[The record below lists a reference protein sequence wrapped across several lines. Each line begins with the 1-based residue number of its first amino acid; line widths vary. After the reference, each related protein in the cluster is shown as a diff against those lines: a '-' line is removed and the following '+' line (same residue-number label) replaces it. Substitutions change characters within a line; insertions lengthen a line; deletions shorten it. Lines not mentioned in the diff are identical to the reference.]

1 MTPAAA
7 LHVGLEPLIILGVNA
22 RDTIRRSLAC
32 RGSSMLIIEPKY
44 SLNSTGRS
52 STLVAPRPEQNT
64 SGFRLASATSACRTS
79 A

>member
-1 MTPAAA
+1 
-7 LHVGLEPLIILGVNA
+7 
-22 RDTIRRSLAC
+22 
-32 RGSSMLIIEPKY
+32 MLIMEPKY

-52 STLVAPRPEQNT
+52 MMFVAPGPEANS